1 MAAETKENGKKAKK
15 FLSKGTIFNIAL
27 LGIIAFGIF
36 FCYFGLYES
45 FKNIY
50 PTNCR
55 IAETLYTICHPI
67 KEQYDIKDYH
77 VKPFVDG
84 SMEVEYIINNPEL
97 AFDIVREIDTRR
109 KDSIY
114 LSRALLH
121 IRIRSAQPGG
131 VDFRV
136 ELPGEYGY
144 ESKRDDELYR
154 KLDGNLQRFQWQEF
168 QKTIREKYPESE
180 ETDAE
185 KDANADTAAETAADS
200 TK

>member
-77 VKPFVDG
+77 VKPFGDG
-84 SMEVEYIINNPEL
+84 SMGVEYIINNPEL
-97 AFDIVREIDTRR
+97 AFDIVREIDTLR

-114 LSRALLH
+114 LSKALLH
-121 IRIRSAQPGG
+121 IRIRSAQPGC

-185 KDANADTAAETAADS
+185 KDANADTAAETTADS

>member
-15 FLSKGTIFNIAL
+15 LLSKGTLFNIAL

-84 SMEVEYIINNPEL
+84 SMGVEYIINNPEL
-97 AFDIVREIDTRR
+97 AFDIVREIDTLR

-168 QKTIREKYPESE
+168 QKKIREKYSESD

-185 KDANADTAAETAADS
+185 KDANADTAAETTADS